1 MIKKTALFLF
11 ILCTFC
17 ISAESYLTNVATD
30 PEHSNLNYEGSLKF
44 YYDLPKPDLV
54 KKAYLQ
60 TEIDG
65 VTKTLDSTVT
75 TGNFLSINN
84 SLSLSGKELFNA
96 VKSARTLENPDD
108 KSTSDGKY
116 SIIVRIELDTS
127 KDDDDDDDDEESND
141 DDDDNNSRT
150 SSVPEYAEK
159 KLEITFDNK
168 PPKAPA
174 AIEIEGGNKKMIVKV
189 TPPSAEDGKSTE
201 KIGRYHAEVTGIF
214 KSGDAEAQTT
224 LKYTSSVKSGSYDKE
239 WEFNI
244 SGKDGYEFIN
254 NDEGKSSKAYTVKV
268 YAEDLA
274 GNSDD
279 SATISLQASAATTY
293 GFWSNYQSNGGKD
306 DGGFCFVATAGF
318 GSYFH
323 PSVAL
328 LREFRD
334 SVLSKFNLGKR
345 FIAAYYKYGSYPAG
359 IIKDSPILRAASR
372 TVLMPLVI
380 TAWFLTTLLGRIFMI
395 SWLISLA
402 FLASKPGRKT
412 LLTIFFALLL
422 TVPFQDLSAKENK
435 IHGEASFTNLLYYP
449 NIDSEING
457 TPFKDV
463 AGPQVRWLPSF
474 TFGLA
479 VPIPYIRLTFIGGIG
494 YTRFKGRAM
503 RSDGSKSGDR
513 TTMHFIPLKAE
524 IKLRPVYDFP
534 LYPYIAGGLDY
545 YTWWV
550 RDGGKTTENGGTFGL
565 HGTIGLMLS
574 LNWMDPSSS
583 KKMKENGVVN
593 TFLFLGYKFEKI
605 NDFWRDKS
613 FDLSNKMK
621 NNFEFGLVF
630 EF

>member
-11 ILCTFC
+11 VLCTLC
-17 ISAESYLTNVATD
+17 LSAESYLTNVETD

-44 YYDLPKPDLV
+44 FYDLPKPNLV

-60 TEIDG
+60 SEIDG
-65 VTKTLDSTVT
+65 ETKTFDATVT
-75 TGNFLSINN
+75 TGDFLSINN

-96 VKSARTLENPDD
+96 IKGVKTLENKDD
-108 KSTSDGKY
+108 KSLADGKY

-127 KDDDDDDDDEESND
+127 KDDDEDDEETND
-141 DDDDNNSRT
+141 DDD
-150 SSVPEYAEK
+150 SSSSIPEYAEK
-159 KLEITFDNK
+159 TVTVTFDNK
-168 PPKAPA
+168 PPKAPSY
-174 AIEIEGGNKKMIVKV
+174 IEIEGGNKKMIIKV
-189 TPPSAEDGKSTE
+189 GPPSTEDGKSTE
-201 KIGRYHAEVTGIF
+201 KIGRYHAKITGIF
-214 KSGDAEAQTT
+214 KSGDAEAQAT
-224 LKYTSSVKSGSYDKE
+224 LTYTSSVKSGSYDKE
-239 WEFNI
+239 WEFSV

-254 NDEGKSSKAYTVKV
+254 NDEGKSSKAYTVEV

-279 SATISLQASAATTY
+279 AATITVEASAATTY
-293 GFWSNYQSNGGKD
+293 GFWSNYQSSGGKD

-334 SVLSKFNLGKR
+334 SVLSKFDLGKR
-345 FIAAYYKYGSYPAG
+345 FIATYYKYGRYPAG
-359 IIKDSPILRAASR
+359 IIKDSPFLRAASR
-372 TVLMPLVI
+372 TILMPFVL

-395 SWLISLA
+395 SWLFSFVFFA
-402 FLASKPGRKT
+402 FKSGRKA
-412 LLTIFFALLL
+412 LLAIFFALLL

-435 IHGEASFTNLLYYP
+435 IHGEASFTNLFYYP
-449 NIDSEING
+449 NIDAEING

-463 AGPQVRWLPSF
+463 AGSQVRWLPSL

-479 VPIPYIRLTFIGGIG
+479 VPTKYIRITFIGGIG

-524 IKLRPVYDFP
+524 LKLRPVYDFP
-534 LYPYIAGGLDY
+534 LYPYIAGGFDY

-565 HGTIGLMLS
+565 HGTVGLMFS
-574 LNWMDPSSS
+574 LNWLDPSSS
-583 KKMKENGVVN
+583 KKMRENGVVN

-605 NDFWRDKS
+605 NDFWKEKS

-621 NNFEFGLVF
+621 NNFEFGLIF